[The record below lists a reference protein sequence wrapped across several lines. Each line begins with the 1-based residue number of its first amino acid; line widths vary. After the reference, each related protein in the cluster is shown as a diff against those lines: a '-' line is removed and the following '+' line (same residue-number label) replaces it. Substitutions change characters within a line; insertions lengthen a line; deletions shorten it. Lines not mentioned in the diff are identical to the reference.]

1 MYRFY
6 LTALVVSIIAVS
18 PVAAAPP
25 PAQTL
30 KSATDVLDELA
41 AIPLKGIPPALLADA
56 QGVAIIPHVV
66 KAGLIFGGRGGHGV
80 VMTRDRNGA
89 WSEPVFVN
97 VGGASVG
104 LQAGVE
110 ATDVVLVFRSRKSL
124 DRLMEGKNKITLG
137 ADVSVA
143 AGPVGRQASAATDAA
158 LKAEIV
164 SYSRSRGLFA
174 GVSLDGAAIYS
185 DAGVNAAFRRDV
197 RPETARLAETLKIR
211 LSEMSSFTPPPGPRI
226 VIPPPPPVLL
236 GPPPVPGGPSSIP
249 PMYRPAPSGV
259 PLPLPSGPPPAGP
272 STLPPPVVPYTPPAS
287 IPSSPPQAGSAAPP
301 VPVIPTIPMVPVR
314 P

>member
-1 MYRFY
+1 MFRFV
-6 LTALVVSIIAVS
+6 LTALFITSIAAM

-56 QGVAIIPHVV
+56 QGVAIIPHVI

-80 VMTRDRNGA
+80 VLVRDKNGL
-89 WSEPVFVN
+89 WGEPIFVN
-97 VGGASVG
+97 IGGASVG
-104 LQAGVE
+104 AQAGVE
-110 ATDVVLVFRSRKSL
+110 ATDVVLVFRTRKGL

-143 AGPVGRQASAATDAA
+143 AGPVGRQASAATDAS

-174 GVSLDGAAIYS
+174 GIALDGAAIHS
-185 DAGVNAAFRRDV
+185 DIPTNTTFRRDV
-197 RPETARLAETLKIR
+197 RPEAMRLADTLKIR
-211 LSEMSSFTPPPGPRI
+211 LSEMSSFTPPPGPRQMM
-226 VIPPPPPVLL
+226 PPPPAPLL
-236 GPPPVPGGPSSIP
+236 GPP
-249 PMYRPAPSGV
+249 
-259 PLPLPSGPPPAGP
+259 
-272 STLPPPVVPYTPPAS
+272 LPPPPSVPYVIPSTPPPFIPANPPVPQIPPAS
-287 IPSSPPQAGSAAPP
+287 TAPPPLAPGVPAAPP
-301 VPVIPTIPMVPVR
+301 IPTIPMVPVR